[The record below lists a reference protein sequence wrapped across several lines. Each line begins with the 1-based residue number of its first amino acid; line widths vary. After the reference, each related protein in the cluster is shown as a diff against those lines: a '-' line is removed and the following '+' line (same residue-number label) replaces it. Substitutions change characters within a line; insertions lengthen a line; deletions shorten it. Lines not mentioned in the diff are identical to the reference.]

1 MEVMSLKKA
10 LIIALLTSMVFLS
23 VGCEKNTTDTKQST
37 TVENVDKKE
46 DSDKEDS
53 KKDDQTDNSSQ
64 KSEEKMQTLKIY
76 YVDENAEIVS
86 EELSIEDTDNTMIW
100 NQLIEKEI
108 LTANCKLNSCII
120 NKDNKT
126 IDLDVN
132 TEFGEWIRSMGTTG
146 KDEILTCVVNSYLD
160 TYKCDQLK
168 LTENGQ
174 ALDTGDTEL
183 DGYMNRY

>member
-1 MEVMSLKKA
+1 MEVMSLRKA
-10 LIIALLTSMVFLS
+10 LIIVLLTSLVFLS
-23 VGCEKNTTDTKQST
+23 VGCEKNTTDTKQNAA
-37 TVENVDKKE
+37 VENVDKKE
-46 DSDKEDS
+46 DSDKEES
-53 KKDDQTDNSSQ
+53 KKNQTDNSLQ
-64 KSEEKMQTLKIY
+64 KSEEKMQILKIY

-86 EELSIEDTDNTMIW
+86 EELSTEDTDNILIW
-100 NQLIEKEI
+100 NQLIEKGI

-120 NKDNKT
+120 NEDNKT